1 MEIIRH
7 TEHNTNMGTVERV
20 ASVVGGGVLTWYGLR
35 RRSAAGYAMAALG
48 GDLLR
53 RGATGHSFLYEAI
66 GVRTR
71 EIGQGAHVSV
81 PYELGVRVDKVIT
94 LNKPRAEVYGFWR
107 QFENLPRFMRH
118 LESVKDLGSGR
129 SHWVAKAPAGRTV
142 EWDAEI
148 INEKENEL
156 IAWRSLEGSD
166 VPNAGSV
173 RFRDA
178 RGGRG
183 IEVAV
188 SLQYNPP
195 GGVVGAVMA
204 KLFGQEPTQ
213 QITEDLYRF
222 KALMEAGE
230 IPTVEGQPR
239 IIKKASLKTERK
251 QADEQV
257 RSTSEHSFPA
267 SDPPS
272 WTTGSQS

>member
-94 LNKPRAEVYGFWR
+94 VNKPREEVYGFWR

-118 LESVKDLGSGR
+118 LESVKDLGFGR
-129 SHWVAKAPAGRTV
+129 SHWVAKGPAGRTV

-148 INEKENEL
+148 IMEKANEL
-156 IAWRSLEGSD
+156 ISWRSLEGSG
-166 VPNAGSV
+166 VQNAGSV
-173 RFRDA
+173 H
-178 RGGRG
+178 
-183 IEVAV
+183 
-188 SLQYNPP
+188 
-195 GGVVGAVMA
+195 VG
-204 KLFGQEPTQ
+204 
-213 QITEDLYRF
+213 
-222 KALMEAGE
+222 
-230 IPTVEGQPR
+230 
-239 IIKKASLKTERK
+239 
-251 QADEQV
+251 
-257 RSTSEHSFPA
+257 
-267 SDPPS
+267 
-272 WTTGSQS
+272 